1 MSNVKFLHYRRW
13 EEVVVGERV
22 GMSPTARQGATV
34 AYMVGPT
41 GSNYAIAYCG
51 PHDNYS
57 KALGRAKSSGRLLSE
72 RYAEANNIKDPKEFI
87 SFMDKAMEFEQYSRR
102 GAAD

>member
-1 MSNVKFLHYRRW
+1 MSNVKFLHYRKF
-13 EEVVVGERV
+13 VG
-22 GMSPTARQGATV
+22 GKPTARQGATV

-51 PHDNYS
+51 PHDNYN

-72 RYAEANNIKDPKEFI
+72 KYAAANKITDPKLFI
-87 SFMDKAMEFEQYSRR
+87 AYMDEYMSAEPYSR
-102 GAAD
+102 GPSED